1 MKEERKDSVEVELM
15 GQKIRLRSSGT
26 SGEEAYIKKVSEYV
40 DQEIQKVQKAIGS
53 ASSLNIALLAAM
65 NIADNYHSSLQN
77 QQVIVDGL
85 LEKTDKLV
93 SFIDE
98 RIN

>member
-15 GQKIRLRSSGT
+15 GQKIRLRSA
-26 SGEEAYIKKVSEYV
+26 SGEEYIKKVSEYV